1 MPGMKILGRFS
12 LGQKIVAIC
21 VAIIGSAIILGTLAF
36 SVYSQ
41 QRARA
46 EINQKAVALSAM
58 LANSATSL
66 VLSRD
71 TTAIEAMLKTLTL
84 DPDFKAGL
92 IADEFVSQGSAGR
105 TPELRQTL
113 STSALR
119 EELGRDGNEIVA
131 ENETFIQRKGGDILV
146 VRRISAEGSAKPI
159 GYVALRLDQSRLV
172 QAALAEAAAIA
183 ASGILI
189 VLVVVGLLL
198 ATLRRMLAPLRD
210 IKTITT
216 ELSAGELNGTPIA
229 ATDRRDEIG
238 EIARALVVLRDNLL
252 ERRRL
257 RRAAEADAVG
267 KLARQ
272 EEVAKLI
279 ADFQTTV
286 GSVLDAVSARADQTK
301 NSASSL
307 SEATTLAEQQAD
319 EVAAASHQISTS
331 SLQVAAAVEKL
342 AMGVAELA
350 RETEE
355 TYAKVMA
362 MSQAASQTQ
371 DTINALRE
379 AAEKIGAVTGMIKAV
394 ADQTNLLSLNATI
407 EAARA
412 GDAGKGFAVVA
423 SEVKGLAQQTTS
435 STEEISH
442 LVASMQAQTQAAVS
456 SIEEMS
462 RLAADAQVASAAISA
477 AILQQQAV
485 SAEIAR
491 SMQQTS
497 QGSSELSRNI
507 DGVSSVIRATS
518 GSAGE
523 ALRVSDDL
531 SANASRLRGAVESFL
546 TQVRQA

>member
-1 MPGMKILGRFS
+1 MPGMKMLGRFS

-46 EINQKAVALSAM
+46 EINQKTVALSAM
-58 LANSATSL
+58 LANGATSL

-71 TTAIEAMLKTLTL
+71 TTAIEAMLQTLTL

-113 STSALR
+113 STSGLR

-131 ENETFIQRKGGDILV
+131 EHETFIQRKGNDILV
-146 VRRISAEGSAKPI
+146 LRRISAEGSPKPI

-189 VLVVVGLLL
+189 MLVVVGLLL

-216 ELSAGELNGTPIA
+216 ELSAGELNRTAIA
-229 ATDRRDEIG
+229 AMDRHDEIG

-257 RRAAEADAVG
+257 RQAAEAEAVG

-286 GSVLDAVSARADQTK
+286 GSVLNAVGAHADQTK
-301 NSASSL
+301 ISASSL
-307 SEATTLAEQQAD
+307 SEATTLAEQQAN
-319 EVAAASHQISTS
+319 EVAAASHQI
-331 SLQVAAAVEKL
+331 
-342 AMGVAELA
+342 
-350 RETEE
+350 
-355 TYAKVMA
+355 
-362 MSQAASQTQ
+362 
-371 DTINALRE
+371 
-379 AAEKIGAVTGMIKAV
+379 
-394 ADQTNLLSLNATI
+394 
-407 EAARA
+407 
-412 GDAGKGFAVVA
+412 
-423 SEVKGLAQQTTS
+423 
-435 STEEISH
+435 
-442 LVASMQAQTQAAVS
+442 
-456 SIEEMS
+456 
-462 RLAADAQVASAAISA
+462 
-477 AILQQQAV
+477 
-485 SAEIAR
+485 
-491 SMQQTS
+491 S